1 MKRVLLIA
9 LTVLT
14 LHLPALAQ
22 DATPTPEQTPIVTET
37 PAPVE
42 PTEPAEPI
50 PGTTIVPV
58 IPVEDAGALLLA
70 AIASIIGGAVLNA
83 PITVFIVAIA
93 KRLDKNQVVTG
104 GVWQLIVG
112 GAVTV
117 TIWIARRY
125 GFEGQA
131 NEAFNFIVIAGPAL
145 LNLLTTFVGSS
156 ALYKTAAKTDTPLV
170 GYQRPLKAA

>member
-1 MKRVLLIA
+1 MKRLLLIA
-9 LTVLT
+9 ATVFT
-14 LHLPALAQ
+14 LHLPAIAQ
-22 DATPTPEQTPIVTET
+22 DETPTPPDNPPIL
-37 PAPVE
+37 

-50 PGTTIVPV
+50 PGTDVVPV

-83 PITVFIVAIA
+83 PITVFVVSIA
-93 KRLDKNQVVTG
+93 KRLDKNQTISGGTWQIVVGGVVT
-104 GVWQLIVG
+104 VI
-112 GAVTV
+112 
-117 TIWIARRY
+117 IWVARRY

-145 LNLLTTFVGSS
+145 LNLLSTFVSSS

-170 GYQRPLKAA
+170 GYQRPASLKRAA